1 MQGTPLFSSKVAIVF
16 PDYHSFSAQPLCSP
30 LCSERAFSGDLSA
43 PMAELAASLVVGPL
57 VSLLK
62 DKVSSSLLD
71 QYNLMEGMEKQH
83 KILKRKLPAILDVMA
98 DAEKQASR
106 RGGVKAWLE
115 ELKTVAYEANS
126 VFDEFEYEALRRRA
140 KKNGHITKLSMA
152 GVKLFPTHNRVAFR
166 IRMGNKL
173 SSIVEAIKVLVEEM
187 KDFGFDKLQPEAPA
201 WQEWRQT
208 DSIIVDPENIVS
220 RSRDK
225 EREKIIEVLL
235 SHQASSG
242 DLLVLPIVGMGGL
255 GKTTLAQLIYND
267 PRVQE
272 HFQLLN
278 WVCVSDDFDVR
289 NLAIKICDC
298 DASKTTLEKALN
310 KLQEHLRGKRYLLVL
325 DDVWNKDVDKWGKL
339 KACLNQGGVGSAILT
354 TTRDKE
360 IAEFMGTVAWKNKYH
375 DVAIL
380 DIEFIHEIIET
391 RAFSLQKTKP
401 EELVK
406 LVGSIVER
414 CVGSPLAAKA
424 LGSVLRNKTT
434 KEEWEDIL
442 HRSRICDDETGI
454 LPILKLSYNDL
465 PTDMKQCFAFC
476 AMYPKDYQIDVEE
489 LIQLWMANGYISDQ
503 NKVPAETMGKR
514 IVNEMVSR
522 SFFQYEEQR
531 MIGYSSTTFVKIHDL
546 MHDVALSASEKECV
560 CITDEFIESGELLP
574 SAARHIFQRSTN
586 KKDLNFLFGTTRGMF
601 PPIQTMIFDRSHY
614 FHQDVPHSS
623 KFSSLRALS
632 MPRPLFM
639 PRPKAHLSIKPK
651 HLCHLRYLDLSSNE
665 IEALPDDISILYS
678 LQTLKLSNCSSLKR
692 LPEQMK
698 HMSSLCHLY
707 TDGCTKLECMPPEFG
722 RITSLRTIT
731 WFVVGSGLNCSSL
744 GELKDLNVGGSL
756 MLKQLE
762 NVTVRRNAKAANLE
776 NKKELRQLSLE
787 WTSGKED
794 EQQCH
799 EVLQSLEAHDGLLAL
814 EIYSYQ
820 GTSFPSWMG
829 MLKNMVELR
838 LSNCS
843 KADQLPELEQ
853 LAELQVLHLEGLG
866 KLQFLC
872 SSCTSSTFGKLKDL
886 KLLNLQVFDRFW
898 EVTHG
903 GTVIFPQLEILH
915 IEGCKNLAALPEA
928 SVLREPYGGGDY
940 TAARSAFPALKK
952 LRLEDL
958 NSFERWDTAIE
969 IEEEHALFPLL
980 EIVGIEKCPKLTT
993 LPRAPKVK
1001 ELVMHEANQQISL
1014 GGIRCMMSLSSL
1026 SLKGVKLDDKE
1037 KWEHPSSV
1045 VDMEL
1050 YSCSLFFQPRA
1061 LALWVCY
1068 GQLQDLTIRSCD
1080 ELVYWPEKV
1089 FQSLISLRRIWIQNC
1104 NNLIGY
1110 AAANAPDQETSGRSQ
1125 LLPHIESVEI
1135 YSCGSLV
1142 EVFNSPALKRMEV
1155 IGCCKLESLYG
1166 RQQLNQEASST
1177 HDVAASTP
1185 VEEKLVPSSLESLR
1199 IMRCDG
1205 LSVVVNLPSSLREI
1219 DIQNCSKLRFISGQ
1233 LDALKKLR
1241 IYNCPEL
1248 RSLESL
1254 CITDLSALEDL
1265 YLYNCKSLSSLPSGP
1280 EPHEYSSL
1288 RQLIIWRCPGIKS
1301 LPSALQQRLES
1312 GLVGATYLD
1321 SRLEDRSPRLLGGR
1335 LCSWL

>member
-1 MQGTPLFSSKVAIVF
+1 
-16 PDYHSFSAQPLCSP
+16 
-30 LCSERAFSGDLSA
+30 
-43 PMAELAASLVVGPL
+43 MAELAVSLVVGPL

-71 QYNLMEGMEKQH
+71 RYNVMEGMEKQR
-83 KILKRKLPAILDVMA
+83 KILERNLPAILDVIA

-106 RGGVKAWLE
+106 RRGVKAWLE
-115 ELKTVAYEANS
+115 ALKKVAYEAND
-126 VFDEFEYEALRRRA
+126 VFDEFEYEALCRRA
-140 KKNGHITKLSMA
+140 KKDGHITKLGMA
-152 GVKLFPTHNRVAFR
+152 GVKLFLTHNRVAFR
-166 IRMGNKL
+166 CRMGNKL
-173 SSIVEAIKVLVEEM
+173 SGIVEAIKDLVEEM
-187 KDFGFDKLQPEAPA
+187 NVFGFDKFQLEAPA
-201 WQEWRQT
+201 WNRWREM
-208 DSIIVDPENIVS
+208 DSVIVDPENIVS
-220 RSRDK
+220 RSREK
-225 EREKIIEVLL
+225 ERKKIIEILL

-267 PRVQE
+267 PQVKE

-298 DASKTTLEKALN
+298 DPSKTTLETALN

-339 KACLNQGGVGSAILT
+339 KACLNQDGVGSAILT

-360 IAEFMGTVAWKNKYH
+360 IAEFMGTVANNSSWKNKYH

-391 RAFSLQKTKP
+391 RAFGLQKTKP
-401 EELVK
+401 EKLVK
-406 LVGSIVER
+406 LVGPIAER
-414 CVGSPLAAKA
+414 CVGSPFAAKA
-424 LGSVLRNKTT
+424 LGSVLCNKTT

-454 LPILKLSYNDL
+454 LPILRLSYNDL
-465 PTDMKQCFAFC
+465 PTDMKQCLAFC

-514 IVNEMVSR
+514 IVNEMVS
-522 SFFQYEEQR
+522 
-531 MIGYSSTTFVKIHDL
+531 
-546 MHDVALSASEKECV
+546 
-560 CITDEFIESGELLP
+560 
-574 SAARHIFQRSTN
+574 
-586 KKDLNFLFGTTRGMF
+586 
-601 PPIQTMIFDRSHY
+601 
-614 FHQDVPHSS
+614 
-623 KFSSLRALS
+623 SSLRALS
-632 MPRPLFM
+632 MPESW
-639 PRPKAHLSIKPK
+639 AHLSIKPK
-651 HLCHLRYLDLSSNE
+651 HLCRLRYLDLSYHDG

-698 HMSSLCHLY
+698 HMSSLRHLY
-707 TDGCTKLECMPPEFG
+707 TDWCTKLECMPPELG
-722 RITSLRTIT
+722 RITKLRTIT

-744 GELKDLNVGGSL
+744 GELKDLNIGGSL

-776 NKKELRQLSLE
+776 NKKDLRQLSLE

-853 LAELQVLHLEGLG
+853 LAELQVLYLEGLG

-872 SSCTSSTFGKLKDL
+872 SSCTSSTFGKLKGL
-886 KLLNLQVFDRFW
+886 KLVNLQVFDRFW
-898 EVTHG
+898 EATHG
-903 GTVIFPQLEILH
+903 GTVAFPQLEILH

-940 TAARSAFPALKK
+940 TVARSAFPELKK
-952 LRLEDL
+952 LILEDL
-958 NSFERWDTAIE
+958 NSFERWESALE

-980 EIVGIEKCPKLTT
+980 EFVVIEKCPKLTT

-1001 ELVMHEANQQISL
+1001 ELVLREANQQISL
-1014 GGIRCMMSLSSL
+1014 GGIRYMTSVSSL

-1037 KWEHPSSV
+1037 EWNHPSSV
-1045 VDMEL
+1045 
-1050 YSCSLFFQPRA
+1050 
-1061 LALWVCY
+1061 
-1068 GQLQDLTIRSCD
+1068 LQDLTIDSSD

-1089 FQSLISLRRIWIQNC
+1089 FQSLISLRTLRIQNC

-1110 AAANAPDQETSGRSQ
+1110 AAANAPDQETSGRSR
-1125 LLPHIESVEI
+1125 LLPHLESLDI
-1135 YSCGSLV
+1135 YLCGSLV
-1142 EVFNSPALKRMEV
+1142 EVFNSPALKAMEV
-1155 IGCCKLESLYG
+1155 YSCGKLESLYG

-1185 VEEKLVPSSLESLR
+1185 VEEKLSPWADPDKLLPSSLESLTIR
-1199 IMRCDG
+1199 SCDG
-1205 LSVVVNLPSSLREI
+1205 LLEVANLPSSLREI
-1219 DIQNCSKLRFISGQ
+1219 NIGSCPKLRFISGQ
-1233 LDALKKLR
+1233 LDALKELD
-1241 IYNCPEL
+1241 IYNCQEL

-1254 CITDLSALEDL
+1254 CIIDLSALEVL
-1265 YLYNCKSLSSLPSGP
+1265 WLCFCTSLPSLPSGP
-1280 EPHEYSSL
+1280 EPQEYSCL
-1288 RQLIIWRCPGIKS
+1288 RRLRIRWCPGIKS
-1301 LPSALQQRLES
+1301 LPSALQQRLDSDLE
-1312 GLVGATYLD
+1312 YMDLD
-1321 SRLEDRSPRLLGGR
+1321 SHLEDRSPRLLGGR

>member
-1 MQGTPLFSSKVAIVF
+1 
-16 PDYHSFSAQPLCSP
+16 
-30 LCSERAFSGDLSA
+30 
-43 PMAELAASLVVGPL
+43 MAELAASLVVGPL

-62 DKVSSSLLD
+62 DKVSSYLLD
-71 QYNLMEGMEKQH
+71 QYNVMEGMEKQR
-83 KILKRKLPAILDVMA
+83 KILKRKLPAILDIMA

-115 ELKTVAYEANS
+115 ELKMVAYEAND

-140 KKNGHITKLSMA
+140 KKNGHITKLGMA

-166 IRMGNKL
+166 SRMGNKL
-173 SSIVEAIKVLVEEM
+173 DSIVEAIKVLVEEM

-201 WQEWRQT
+201 WKEWRQT
-208 DSIIVDPENIVS
+208 DSIIVDPEKIVS

-310 KLQEHLRGKRYLLVL
+310 NLQEHLRGKRYLLVL

-360 IAEFMGTVAWKNKYH
+360 IAEFMGTVANNSSWKNKYH

-406 LVGSIVER
+406 LVGPIAER

-424 LGSVLRNKTT
+424 LGSVLCNKTT

-454 LPILKLSYNDL
+454 LPILRLSYNDL

-531 MIGYSSTTFVKIHDL
+531 RIGYSSTTFVKIHDL

-560 CITDEFIESGELLP
+560 CITDEFFRSGDLLP
-574 SAARHIFQRSTN
+574 SVAWHIQFQRSTN
-586 KKDLNFLFGTTRGMF
+586 KKELNFLFGTTREMF
-601 PPIQTMIFDRSHY
+601 PHIQTMIFDRSDYYHE
-614 FHQDVPHSS
+614 DVPHSS

-632 MPRPLFM
+632 MPVSG
-639 PRPKAHLSIKPK
+639 AHLSIKAK
-651 HLCHLRYLDLSSNE
+651 HLCHLRYLDLSDNDG
-665 IEALPDDISILYS
+665 IKALPDDISILYS

-698 HMSSLCHLY
+698 HMSSLRHLY
-707 TDGCTKLECMPPEFG
+707 TDGCTKLECMPPELG

-731 WFVVGSGLNCSSL
+731 WFVVGSGLNCGSL
-744 GELKDLNVGGSL
+744 GELKDLNIGGSL

-843 KADQLPELEQ
+843 KVDQLPELEQ

-886 KLLNLQVFDRFW
+886 KLVNVQVFDRFCQAA
-898 EVTHG
+898 HG
-903 GTVIFPQLEILH
+903 GIVAFPQLEILH
-915 IEGCKNLAALPEA
+915 IKGCD
-928 SVLREPYGGGDY
+928 VLSE
-940 TAARSAFPALKK
+940 
-952 LRLEDL
+952 
-958 NSFERWDTAIE
+958 
-969 IEEEHALFPLL
+969 
-980 EIVGIEKCPKLTT
+980 
-993 LPRAPKVK
+993 
-1001 ELVMHEANQQISL
+1001 
-1014 GGIRCMMSLSSL
+1014 
-1026 SLKGVKLDDKE
+1026 
-1037 KWEHPSSV
+1037 
-1045 VDMEL
+1045 
-1050 YSCSLFFQPRA
+1050 
-1061 LALWVCY
+1061 
-1068 GQLQDLTIRSCD
+1068 
-1080 ELVYWPEKV
+1080 
-1089 FQSLISLRRIWIQNC
+1089 
-1104 NNLIGY
+1104 
-1110 AAANAPDQETSGRSQ
+1110 
-1125 LLPHIESVEI
+1125 
-1135 YSCGSLV
+1135 
-1142 EVFNSPALKRMEV
+1142 
-1155 IGCCKLESLYG
+1155 
-1166 RQQLNQEASST
+1166 
-1177 HDVAASTP
+1177 
-1185 VEEKLVPSSLESLR
+1185 
-1199 IMRCDG
+1199 
-1205 LSVVVNLPSSLREI
+1205 VVNLPSSLREI

-1233 LDALKKLR
+1233 LDALESVV
-1241 IYNCPEL
+1241 IAVCPEL

-1254 CITDLSALEDL
+1254 RIIDLSALESL
-1265 YLYNCKSLSSLPSGP
+1265 LLHGCKSLASLPSGP
-1280 EPHEYSSL
+1280 EPQDYSSL
-1288 RQLIIWRCPGIKS
+1288 RRLVIRECPGIKS
-1301 LPSALQQRLES
+1301 LASALQQRLDS
-1312 GLVGATYLD
+1312 GLEYTYLD
-1321 SRLEDRSPRLLGGR
+1321 SRLEAHDKDAFALACGLKKLNMDAAGRRLLLLPIGFLPLQR
-1335 LCSWL
+1335 HE

>member
-1 MQGTPLFSSKVAIVF
+1 
-16 PDYHSFSAQPLCSP
+16 
-30 LCSERAFSGDLSA
+30 
-43 PMAELAASLVVGPL
+43 MAELTASLVVAPL

-62 DKVSSSLLD
+62 EKVSSYLLD
-71 QYNLMEGMEKQH
+71 QYNVMEGMEKQR
-83 KILKRKLPAILDVMA
+83 KILKRKLPAILDIMA

-115 ELKTVAYEANS
+115 ELKTVAYEAND

-140 KKNGHITKLSMA
+140 KKNGHIIKLGMA

-166 IRMGNKL
+166 IRMGNRL

-201 WQEWRQT
+201 WKEWRQT

-272 HFQLLN
+272 QFQLLK
-278 WVCVSDDFDVR
+278 WVCVSDDFNVC
-289 NLAIKICDC
+289 NLANEICNE
-298 DASKTTLEKALN
+298 SETTLEKALN

-360 IAEFMGTVAWKNKYH
+360 IAEFMGTVANNSSWKNKYH

-391 RAFSLQKTKP
+391 RAFGLQKTKP

-406 LVGSIVER
+406 LVRPIAER

-424 LGSVLRNKTT
+424 LGSVLCNKTT

-531 MIGYSSTTFVKIHDL
+531 RIGYSSTTFVKIHDL

-560 CITDEFIESGELLP
+560 CITDEFIQSGEIVP
-574 SAARHIFQRSTN
+574 SAARHIQFQSSMD
-586 KKDLNFLFGTTRGMF
+586 KKELNFLFGTTREMF
-601 PPIQTMIFDRSHY
+601 PPIQTMIFHRSQY
-614 FHQDVPHSS
+614 YHQDVLHSS

-632 MPRPLFM
+632 MPGSG
-639 PRPKAHLSIKPK
+639 AALSIKPK
-651 HLCHLRYLDLSSNE
+651 HMCHLRYLDLSNNRV
-665 IEALPDDISILYS
+665 IKALPDDTSILYS
-678 LQTLKLSNCSSLKR
+678 LQTLNLSGCEDLRR
-692 LPEQMK
+692 LPKQMK
-698 HMSSLCHLY
+698 HMSSLRHLY
-707 TDGCTKLECMPPEFG
+707 TDGCTKLECMPPELG

-744 GELKDLNVGGSL
+744 GELKDLNIGGSL

-838 LSNCS
+838 LSNCNNVE
-843 KADQLPELEQ
+843 QLPELEQ
-853 LAELQVLHLEGLG
+853 LAELQVLHLQRLG

-872 SSCTSSTFGKLKDL
+872 SICTSSTFGKLKDL
-886 KLLNLQVFDRFW
+886 KLVNLQVFDRFW
-898 EVTHG
+898 EATHG
-903 GTVIFPQLEILH
+903 ATVAFPQLEILH

-928 SVLREPYGGGDY
+928 SVLREAYGGGDY
-940 TAARSAFPALKK
+940 TAACSAFRALKK

-958 NSFERWDTAIE
+958 NSFERWGSALE

-980 EIVGIEKCPKLTT
+980 EILVIMKCPKLTT

-1001 ELVMHEANQQISL
+1001 ELVLREANQQISL
-1014 GGIRCMMSLSSL
+1014 GGIKNMTSLASL

-1037 KWEHPSSV
+1037 EWDHPSSV
-1045 VDMEL
+1045 VDMKL
-1050 YSCSLFFQPRA
+1050 LSCSLFFQPRA

-1068 GQLQDLTIRSCD
+1068 GQLQHLTIVSCD
-1080 ELVYWPEKV
+1080 ELVSWPEKV
-1089 FQSLISLRRIWIQNC
+1089 FQSLISLRRLRIYNC

-1110 AAANAPDQETSGRSQ
+1110 AAANAPDQETSGRSR
-1125 LLPHIESVEI
+1125 LLPHLEFLEI
-1135 YSCGSLV
+1135 SLCGSLV
-1142 EVFNSPALKRMEV
+1142 EVFNSPALKTMLVE
-1155 IGCCKLESLYG
+1155 GCCKLESLYG

-1185 VEEKLVPSSLESLR
+1185 VEEKLSPWADPDKLLPSSLESL
-1199 IMRCDG
+1199 IILDCDG
-1205 LSVVVNLPSSLREI
+1205 LLEVVNLPSSLRQI
-1219 DIQNCSKLRFISGQ
+1219 HIGSCSKLRFISGQ
-1233 LDALKKLR
+1233 VDALQYLA
-1241 IYNCPEL
+1241 IATCPEL
-1248 RSLESL
+1248 RSL
-1254 CITDLSALEDL
+1254 CTIHLSALE
-1265 YLYNCKSLSSLPSGP
+1265 YLGLRGCKSLASLPSGP

-1288 RQLIIWRCPGIKS
+1288 HELTIRECPGIKS
-1301 LPSALQQRLES
+1301 LPSALQQRLDSDLE
-1312 GLVGATYLD
+1312 YMDLD
-1321 SRLEDRSPRLLGGR
+1321 SHLEDRSPRLLGGR

>member
-1 MQGTPLFSSKVAIVF
+1 
-16 PDYHSFSAQPLCSP
+16 
-30 LCSERAFSGDLSA
+30 
-43 PMAELAASLVVGPL
+43 MAELAASLVVGPL

-62 DKVSSSLLD
+62 KVSSSLLD
-71 QYNLMEGMEKQH
+71 QYNVMEGMAKQH
-83 KILKRKLPAILDVMA
+83 EILKRKLPAILDIMA

-115 ELKTVAYEANS
+115 ALKTVVYKAND

-140 KKNGHITKLSMA
+140 KKNGHITKLGMA

-166 IRMGNKL
+166 SRMGNKL
-173 SSIVEAIKVLVEEM
+173 SSIVEAIKVLHHEM

-201 WQEWRQT
+201 WKEWRQT

-272 HFQLLN
+272 QFQLLK
-278 WVCVSDDFDVR
+278 WVCVSEDFNVC
-289 NLAIKICDC
+289 NLANEICNE
-298 DASKTTLEKALN
+298 SETTLEKALN

-360 IAEFMGTVAWKNKYH
+360 IAEFMGTVANNSSWKNKYH

-391 RAFSLQKTKP
+391 RAFGLQKTKP

-406 LVGSIVER
+406 LVGPIAER

-424 LGSVLRNKTT
+424 LGSVLCNKTT

-531 MIGYSSTTFVKIHDL
+531 RIGYSSTTFVKIHDL
-546 MHDVALSASEKECV
+546 MHEVALSASEKECV
-560 CITDEFIESGELLP
+560 CITVEFVRSGEMVP
-574 SAARHIFQRSTN
+574 SAARHIQFQTSMD
-586 KKDLNFLFGTTRGMF
+586 KKRLNFLFGTTKEKF
-601 PPIQTMIFDRSHY
+601 PPIQTMMFDIFYHHEDLLH
-614 FHQDVPHSS
+614 HLS
-623 KFSSLRALS
+623 KFSSLRVLS
-632 MPRPLFM
+632 M

-651 HLCHLRYLDLSSNE
+651 HQCHLRYLDLSDNAG

-698 HMSSLCHLY
+698 HMSSLRHLY
-707 TDGCTKLECMPPEFG
+707 TDGCTKLECMPPKLG

-744 GELKDLNVGGSL
+744 GELKDLNIGGSL

-776 NKKELRQLSLE
+776 NKKDLRQLSLE

-886 KLLNLQVFDRFW
+886 KLVNLQVFDRFW
-898 EVTHG
+898 EATHG
-903 GTVIFPQLEILH
+903 GTVAFPQLEILH

-940 TAARSAFPALKK
+940 TVARSAFPELKK
-952 LRLEDL
+952 LNLEDL
-958 NSFERWDTAIE
+958 NSFERWESAFE

-980 EIVGIEKCPKLTT
+980 EILVIKKFQKLTT

-1001 ELVMHEANQQISL
+1001 ELVLHEANRQISL
-1014 GGIRCMMSLSSL
+1014 GGIRYMTSLSSL
-1026 SLKGVKLDDKE
+1026 YLKGVKLDDKE
-1037 KWEHPSSV
+1037 EWDHPSSV
-1045 VDMEL
+1045 VDMKL
-1050 YSCSLFFQPRA
+1050 FSCSLFFQPRA

-1068 GQLQDLTIRSCD
+1068 GQLQDLTIFSCD

-1089 FQSLISLRRIWIQNC
+1089 FQSLISLRRLRISKC
-1104 NNLIGY
+1104 DNLIGY
-1110 AAANAPDQETSGRSQ
+1110 AAANAPEQATSGRSR
-1125 LLPHIESVEI
+1125 LLPHLESLQI
-1135 YSCGSLV
+1135 FRCGSLV
-1142 EVFNSPALKRMEV
+1142 EVFNSPALKRISVEA
-1155 IGCCKLESLYG
+1155 CCKLESLYG

-1185 VEEKLVPSSLESLR
+1185 VEEKLSPSADPDKLLPSSLESLT
-1199 IMRCDG
+1199 IESCDG
-1205 LSVVVNLPSSLREI
+1205 LLEVVNLPSSLREI
-1219 DIQNCSKLRFISGQ
+1219 HIYCCSKLRFISGQ
-1233 LDALKKLR
+1233 LDALKELR
-1241 IYNCPEL
+1241 IYYCPEL
-1248 RSLESL
+1248 LSLESL
-1254 CITDLSALEDL
+1254 CIIDLSALEDL
-1265 YLYNCKSLSSLPSGP
+1265 DLQGCKSLASLPSGP
-1280 EPHEYSSL
+1280 EPQEFGDA
-1288 RQLIIWRCPGIKS
+1288 Q
-1301 LPSALQQRLES
+1301 
-1312 GLVGATYLD
+1312 V
-1321 SRLEDRSPRLLGGR
+1321 
-1335 LCSWL
+1335 